1 MLNVGAQAI
10 RFESTWIA
18 QLDAIQFVERLAQST
33 GSTKRSGTIESTLAV
48 PDDRKRLARRRI
60 TRTNFHG

>member
-10 RFESTWIA
+10 GFDSKWIA
-18 QLDAIQFVERLAQST
+18 RLDGIQFVERLAQST

-48 PDDRKRLARRRI
+48 ADDRERLARRRI
-60 TRTNFHG
+60 ARANFHG